1 MNQQAHTVALPSA
14 TGRPIRMLEA
24 LAAACAAGMA
34 VVWLWACWCI
44 FPLRS
49 WNDIRLAPTFGLSLG
64 LPLYGGEDGPA
75 STWMYGPLPV
85 WINWPAT
92 WAPGP
97 GEALLV
103 AGAINILLQL
113 AAIVAVCAWWP
124 VARFP
129 APGAGNRI
137 VAAGFVVAVWPWAS
151 WQFFQADNPAI
162 ACGLLANLLLVRGR
176 GGPTAWM
183 AATLATAAVMCKQT
197 SLAVPVAQVVWVA
210 ATAGGRSATNH
221 AARLAM
227 TGAAWLALAA
237 AAIEPSRMWYSAVL
251 VPGGLPWTDRPGE
264 RLLDMAP
271 YFAVHALAPL
281 AVWLWLGRA
290 RGTAEWMALLA
301 GKVPIAP
308 VLSLAQA
315 IDNPYFRAQGGV
327 LDLPHPARPDLKVL
341 ASPIRLNGARLPGQA
356 GPSYGADTAALLA
369 AQGYSEDEIAHLR
382 ALGAV

>member
-1 MNQQAHTVALPSA
+1 
-14 TGRPIRMLEA
+14 MLEA